1 MININLVCIPC
12 ICLSTEAVGL
22 ALCGLGD
29 DVVTLDTPG
38 HCGGHPHLHRPGCAV
53 RAEAGAG
60 AGIFATLRIL
70 RRPDTAARTARP
82 GPARAARR
90 AAAQI
95 QTADF
100 SADAFAR
107 CCSEHRGLQQ
117 RQPQPA
123 ARSVTWAHGRT
134 THQLLQ
140 GTVRAD
146 IHDPLYF

>member
-1 MININLVCIPC
+1 M
-12 ICLSTEAVGL
+12 AVWP
-22 ALCGLGD
+22 LCGPGSDD
-29 DVVTLDTPG
+29 DVVTLWRCTLWTPAPRL
-38 HCGGHPHLHRPGCAV
+38 CWHLHHRPGCAV

-70 RRPDTAARTARP
+70 RRRDTAARTARP
-82 GPARAARR
+82 GPASAARR

-117 RQPQPA
+117 RQSQPA

-140 GTVRAD
+140 GTVRTD
-146 IHDPLYF
+146 IHDPLHF